1 MTQETPASTVPAI
14 DWSKI
19 GSPTC
24 DNAAQTALQQAMGLL
39 DAQGNR
45 ILDTQGN
52 PVPPDYSRIVEV
64 IPQLLVEGPDGRPHW
79 NPSIDIATGSIQNG
93 RYVLHPDKDKAQQPD
108 TKFNTPEVMAVII
121 AVAQHAQAS
130 GVSLDSIQIQDVADA
145 ACPILNKITGVT
157 APTCSI
163 GSPPRR

>member
-14 DWSKI
+14 EWAKI

-39 DAQGNR
+39 DANGKR
-45 ILDTQGN
+45 ILDAQGN

-64 IPQLLVEGPDGRPHW
+64 IPQLLVQGPDGRARW
-79 NPSIDIATGSIQNG
+79 NPNIDIATGTIQND
-93 RYVLHPDKDKAQQPD
+93 RYVATANAPDSKI
-108 TKFNTPEVMAVII
+108 NTPEVMAVVI
-121 AVAQHAQAS
+121 AVAQRAQAS
-130 GVSLDSIQIQDVADA
+130 GVSLDSVKIQDVADA
-145 ACPILNKITGVT
+145 ACPILNEITGVT
-157 APTCSI
+157 APTCNI